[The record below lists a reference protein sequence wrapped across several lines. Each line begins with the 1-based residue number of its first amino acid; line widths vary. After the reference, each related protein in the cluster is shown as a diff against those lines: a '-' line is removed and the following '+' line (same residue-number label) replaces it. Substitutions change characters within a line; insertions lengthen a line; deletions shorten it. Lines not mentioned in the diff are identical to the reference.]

1 MNKMKCYSVTC
12 VDGFGNSYDVGVM
25 TTDEFAAK
33 HSAVNSLFEGRHL
46 KTHAVS
52 VVETDKI

>member
-1 MNKMKCYSVTC
+1 MKCYSVTC
-12 VDGFGNSYDVGVM
+12 VDEFGNSYDVGVM

-52 VVETDKI
+52 AVETDKI